1 MTARNTAKKAT
12 QKAAPKETAP
22 TDPEKNTADPAPT
35 APEKPAADPAP
46 ASPADPAPTAPEQ
59 PAAEMPPA
67 EAPSGAAA
75 PAEVPAASPAPAEAQ
90 PSPWSEA
97 TVATG
102 DAPGLNLRGEKS
114 TEGVPVG
121 SLPNGMAVL
130 AGPDEDGWREV
141 KGAGWVL
148 SEFLA

>member
-1 MTARNTAKKAT
+1 MTAINTAKKTT

-22 TDPEKNTADPAPT
+22 TPPEGT
-35 APEKPAADPAP
+35 APEAAETAP
-46 ASPADPAPTAPEQ
+46 QPPADPAPTAPEQ
-59 PAAEMPPA
+59 PAAETPPA